1 MLQEVTGEDKE
12 RSDLEPAFSEKVAGR
27 GRLSSISQSYCLGF
41 GEYTCL
47 FICLGNWGTS
57 RDGMALLSR

>member
-1 MLQEVTGEDKE
+1 MLQEVTGKDKE
-12 RSDLEPAFSEKVAGR
+12 HSNLEPAFSEVAGR
-27 GRLSSISQSYCLGF
+27 GRLSSISQSCCLGF